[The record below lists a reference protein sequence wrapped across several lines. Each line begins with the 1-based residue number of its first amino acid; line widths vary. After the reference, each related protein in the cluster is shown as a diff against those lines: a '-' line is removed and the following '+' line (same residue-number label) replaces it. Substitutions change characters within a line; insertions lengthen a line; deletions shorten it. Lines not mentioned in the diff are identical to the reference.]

1 MSSLQEV
8 AKLAGVSATLVS
20 RYINGRTGVSE
31 KSKARIASAMQELS
45 YEPNAIARS
54 LVTRQTKTIG
64 IVMDTLCEPYF
75 FPLIEGLED
84 AAQHT
89 DYDLVFSSGRNNIQV
104 KQKAVQYFKQGRADG
119 ILFYGSFLEDEELIR
134 SLAKQSFPFVVV
146 ENTFPALEI
155 NNISLDNAFG
165 SGAAV
170 DYLISCGCRKIYHVG
185 GDMKRRVS
193 IDRQNGFIAAM
204 QRHGTVVNSNM
215 LIEASFNPEISH
227 QAMKEYLAATP
238 SADLPEAFYCASDN
252 TAYGTIMALEEA
264 GIHVPEDI
272 MVVGFDDD
280 LPPRG
285 YSYVP
290 LTTLSQPLHEMGKQA
305 LEILLKQ
312 IENPGT
318 PPRKVVYYPKLII
331 RGSTLPGTE

>member
-8 AKLAGVSATLVS
+8 AKLAGVSPTLVS

-31 KSKARIASAMQELS
+31 KSKAKIASAMQELN
-45 YEPNAIARS
+45 YVPNAIALS

-75 FPLIEGLED
+75 FPLIEGLEE
-84 AAQHT
+84 ASVHT

-104 KQKAVQYFKQGRADG
+104 KQKAVQYYKQGRADG
-119 ILFYGSFLEDEELIR
+119 ILFYGSFLEDEQLIR
-134 SLAKQSFPFVVV
+134 DLAKQSYPFVVV
-146 ENTFPALEI
+146 ENTFPALDI

-185 GDMKRRVS
+185 GDMRRRVS

-204 QRHGTVVNSNM
+204 QRHGTTVNSSM
-215 LIEASFNPEISH
+215 LIQASFNPESSYQI
-227 QAMKEYLAATP
+227 MKEYLASTP
-238 SADLPEAFYCASDN
+238 VSRLPDAFYCASDN
-252 TAYGTIMALEEA
+252 TAYGTIMALEET
-264 GIHVPEDI
+264 GIHVPDEV

-285 YSYVP
+285 YAYAP
-290 LTTLSQPLHEMGKQA
+290 LTTLFQPLHEMGKQA
-305 LEILLKQ
+305 LEILLQQ
-312 IENPGT
+312 IENPGS
-318 PPRKVVYYPKLII
+318 PPQKIVYYPQLIV
-331 RGSTLPGTE
+331 RGSTINRNA